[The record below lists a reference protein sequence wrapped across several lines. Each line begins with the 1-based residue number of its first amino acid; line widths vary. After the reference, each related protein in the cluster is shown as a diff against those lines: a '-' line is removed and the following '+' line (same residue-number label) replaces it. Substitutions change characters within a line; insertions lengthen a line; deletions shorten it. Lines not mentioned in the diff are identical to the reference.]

1 MRTIQCMLAVAL
13 VTTAARA
20 QVPAQPFEVDEHT
33 LLLAH
38 YDRGLDADHAVGS
51 RRADGRADLAPGL
64 FGQGMYA
71 TKGWVRP
78 EMTLLEMDRL
88 PRYVSVTY
96 AGLNLNPAAGCI
108 EMIVWLDKVT
118 NPEYFRRL
126 MTYNEAGHACFLALR
141 PTPEKRTLMGYAEIE
156 PENAVSLGAD
166 LPYELDEQWHL
177 IGMQWDAQK
186 WELIVDGQIVAS
198 REAPPGGLPPPTTR
212 ITIGAHQWSGNTT
225 EGIIDELRI
234 SDIPRYGR

>member
-1 MRTIQCMLAVAL
+1 MRTMGCLSMIVLII
-13 VTTAARA
+13 TTAWA
-20 QVPAQPFEVDEHT
+20 QVPAAPFEVDEHT

-38 YDRGLDADHAVGS
+38 YDRGLDADYALGS
-51 RRADGRADLAPGL
+51 RRADGLADLAEGR

-78 EMTLLEMDRL
+78 EMSLVELDRL
-88 PRYVSVTY
+88 PRYISVTY
-96 AGLNLNPAAGCI
+96 AGVNLNPASGCI
-108 EMIVWLDKVT
+108 EMLVWLDKVV

-141 PTPEKRTLMGYAEIE
+141 PDPDKRTLVGYVEIE
-156 PENAVSLGAD
+156 PGNAVSLGAD
-166 LPYELDEQWHL
+166 FPYDLDEQWHL

-186 WELIVDGQIVAS
+186 WELVVDGKVVAT
-198 REAPPGGLPPPTTR
+198 AAPPPGGLPVPTTR
-212 ITIGAHQWSGNTT
+212 ITIGAHQWSGNIT

-234 SDIPRYGR
+234 SDVPRYGR